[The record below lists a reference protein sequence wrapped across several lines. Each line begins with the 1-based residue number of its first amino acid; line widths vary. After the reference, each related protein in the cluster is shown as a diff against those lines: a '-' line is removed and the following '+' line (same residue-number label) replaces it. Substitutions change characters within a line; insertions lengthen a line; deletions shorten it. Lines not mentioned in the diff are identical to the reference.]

1 MTKRFILPIASAMA
15 LLALT
20 GVSQAAIVDIAQ
32 NGGFESGDFTGWAQY
47 PSGGTTQ
54 TITTT
59 NPAGGTYAANLNIPA
74 GAGAVNNVLKQE
86 RLLDGTG
93 LLSAGDIISYSFDV
107 RGSAADGG
115 VLFLENFCETDNF
128 LCGQDLFQLNPTENW
143 QTFNGNFALG
153 AGVTAYTMQFAA
165 VCGASTTTCT
175 WSSISG
181 AARSLDGGWKK
192 WSPWTTAPSC
202 SKPPVP
208 SCASTPK
215 VSCRAYPVSG
225 SIPFG

>member
-1 MTKRFILPIASAMA
+1 MFKRTTLPIASALT

-32 NGGFESGDFTGWAQY
+32 NGGFETGDFTGWAQY

-93 LLSAGDIISYSFDV
+93 LLSEGDIISYSFDV

-128 LCGQDLFQLNPTENW
+128 LCGQDLTVINATSNW
-143 QTFNGNFALG
+143 QTITGNFTLG
-153 AGVTAYTMQFAA
+153 AGVTAYTLQFAA
-165 VCGASTTTCT
+165 VCGAANTCT
-175 WSSISG
+175 ADYYFDNVSITADI
-181 AARSLDGGWKK
+181 AAV
-192 WSPWTTAPSC
+192 
-202 SKPPVP
+202 PVP
-208 SCASTPK
+208 AAVWLFGSALGLLGWARRKST
-215 VSCRAYPVSG
+215 A
-225 SIPFG
+225 

>member
-1 MTKRFILPIASAMA
+1 MFKRTTLPIASALT

-32 NGGFESGDFTGWAQY
+32 NGGFETGDFTGWAQY

-93 LLSAGDIISYSFDV
+93 LLSEGDIISYSFDV

-115 VLFLENFCETDNF
+115 VLFLENFCETADP
-128 LCGQDLFQLNPTENW
+128 LCGQDLTAINVTSSW
-143 QTFNGNFALG
+143 QTITGDFTLG
-153 AGVTAYTMQFAA
+153 AGVTAYTLQFAA
-165 VCGASTTTCT
+165 VCGAANTCT
-175 WSSISG
+175 ADYYFDNVVINADI
-181 AARSLDGGWKK
+181 AAV
-192 WSPWTTAPSC
+192 
-202 SKPPVP
+202 PVP
-208 SCASTPK
+208 AA
-215 VSCRAYPVSG
+215 VWLFG
-225 SIPFG
+225 SALGLLGWTRRKRTA

>member
-32 NGGFESGDFTGWAQY
+32 NGGFEDGDFTGWAQY

-54 TITTT
+54 TIITTT
-59 NPAGGTYAANLNIPA
+59 PAGGTYAANLNIPA

-93 LLSAGDIISYSFDV
+93 LLSEGDIISYSFDV

-115 VLFLENFCETDNF
+115 VLFLENFCETADP
-128 LCGQDLFQLNPTENW
+128 LCGQDLQVINATSSW
-143 QTFNGNFALG
+143 QTITGDFTLG
-153 AGVTAYTMQFAA
+153 AGVTAYTLQFAA
-165 VCGASTTTCT
+165 VCGAASTCT
-175 WSSISG
+175 ADYDFDNIVILADI
-181 AARSLDGGWKK
+181 AAV
-192 WSPWTTAPSC
+192 
-202 SKPPVP
+202 PVP
-208 SCASTPK
+208 AA
-215 VSCRAYPVSG
+215 VWLFGSG
-225 SIPFG
+225 LVGLFGVARRKRQAA